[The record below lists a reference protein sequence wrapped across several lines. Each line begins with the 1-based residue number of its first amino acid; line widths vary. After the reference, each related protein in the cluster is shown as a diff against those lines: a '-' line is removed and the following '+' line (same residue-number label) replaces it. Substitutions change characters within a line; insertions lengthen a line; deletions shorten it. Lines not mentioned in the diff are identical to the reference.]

1 MMKLNI
7 IAILCSFLVTGLA
20 QAECTSNM
28 DKKEMLKCQ
37 EFEKAGANYQEW
49 KRERKHMAN
58 QSTTSPITGKDI
70 RSMAPAAGK
79 PMRDSKV
86 AK

>member
-7 IAILCSFLVTGLA
+7 IAIICSFLVTGLA

-28 DKKEMLKCQ
+28 GKKEMKKCQ
-37 EFEKAGANYQEW
+37 EFEKSGANYQEW
-49 KRERKHMAN
+49 KRERQRMAD
-58 QSTTSPITGKDI
+58 QSTSSPITGKDV

-79 PMRDSKV
+79 HMRDSKGT
-86 AK
+86 K